1 MSVYWVRRH
10 LGATMIHIKSC
21 LELEMNMD
29 RAQYREREREAH
41 KIRLHAHVG
50 LMPWSQSSL
59 PDLLRLQ
66 ITKKR
71 PDFILVSST
80 ANQTVDSYPSM
91 GGAYRISLWIVV
103 YGVSHTTM
111 HQQKPWRIGSTGA
124 TCRNMHN
131 HPVPYVPP
139 SLLMADYPQQGHA
152 SPRQRIQVAN
162 WVVWVLLLL
171 LSSFCHRPQ
180 TVHGS
185 WLAIAGGAVLN
196 SKSRARLSLK
206 GYIRKKLS
214 RRKYECP
221 IETMWPTPTN

>member
-91 GGAYRISLWIVV
+91 GGAYIISLWIVV

-139 SLLMADYPQQGHA
+139 LPPYGRLPTTGTRVAPSTHTSGKLGCLGSSPSL
-152 SPRQRIQVAN
+152 
-162 WVVWVLLLL
+162 VVVL
-171 LSSFCHRPQ
+171 PQ
-180 TVHGS
+180 TTDCA
-185 WLAIAGGAVLN
+185 W
-196 SKSRARLSLK
+196 
-206 GYIRKKLS
+206 
-214 RRKYECP
+214 
-221 IETMWPTPTN
+221 